1 MEMHLTAPLLNKPM
15 NLYASYKEMHH
26 HKTIY
31 YSLIQM
37 KNKNLAH
44 FILAFIAL
52 LTTQLVLSGLYVAV
66 LIHESA

>member
-1 MEMHLTAPLLNKPM
+1 MPHIKKCILT
-15 NLYASYKEMHH
+15 
-26 HKTIY
+26 KTIY

-52 LTTQLVLSGLYVAV
+52 HITQLVLSGLYIAV
-66 LIHESA
+66 QIQ